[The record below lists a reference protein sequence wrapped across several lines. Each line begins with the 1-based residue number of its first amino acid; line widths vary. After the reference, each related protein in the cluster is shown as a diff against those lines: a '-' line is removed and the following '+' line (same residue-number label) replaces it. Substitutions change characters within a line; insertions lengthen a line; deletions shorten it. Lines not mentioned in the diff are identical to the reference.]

1 MLGKNASGLFWM
13 SRYLER
19 AEAQARLIEAGFRIA
34 LTRASAAESEWESL
48 LSTVG
53 QMGAYRAQ
61 HDRVDSPRVIAF
73 LLSDRNNPASVISL
87 AKVAR
92 DNARLV
98 RTALTR
104 EVWEAINESWISL
117 DTRLKGRIRAA
128 DLPDTLA
135 LIRRQNAL
143 VRGALAGTQL
153 RNDIYNFLRLG
164 TFIERADNTARI
176 LDVKYYLLL
185 PSVAAVGS
193 TLDMVQWETILRSVS
208 AQRAYHWLNGPD
220 TSARGIAEFLI
231 LNPQMPRSLA
241 FCHAKI
247 CDNLGHLETEYG
259 GQTAAHKLAETIGTD
274 MLARTIDTIFD
285 TGLHQFILRYLAAN
299 NALATQIA
307 KDYRFVAD

>member
-19 AEAQARLIEAGFRIA
+19 AEAQARLIGAGFRIA
-34 LTRASAAESEWESL
+34 LTRASAAEGEWESL

-53 QMGAYRAQ
+53 QLAAYRAQ
-61 HDRVDSPRVIAF
+61 YGTLDSGRVVAF
-73 LLSDRNNPASVISL
+73 LLSDRNNSASVINL
-87 AKVAR
+87 VKAAR

-104 EVWEAINESWISL
+104 EVWEAINETWIVL

-128 DLPDTLA
+128 DLPDLLA
-135 LIRRQNAL
+135 LIQRQNAL
-143 VRGALAGTQL
+143 VRGAMAGTQL
-153 RNDIYNFLRLG
+153 RNDIYDFLRLG

-185 PSVAAVGS
+185 PSVAPVGS

-220 TSARGIAEFLI
+220 TTARGIAQFLI

-247 CDNLGHLETEYG
+247 CDNLWHLETQYG
-259 GQTAAHKLAETIGTD
+259 ETTPAHARASAIGLDLLGQS
-274 MLARTIDTIFD
+274 IDSIFD
-285 TGLHQFILRYLAAN
+285 SGLHQFIIKYLVAN
-299 NALATQIA
+299 NALATQVA
-307 KDYRFVAD
+307 LDYRFVAD

>member
-48 LSTVG
+48 LATVG
-53 QMGAYRAQ
+53 QLAGYRAQ
-61 HDRVDSPRVIAF
+61 HGVVDSPRVIAF
-73 LLSDRNNPASVISL
+73 LLSDRSNRASVINL
-87 AKVAR
+87 VKDAR

-104 EVWEAINESWISL
+104 EVWEAINETWIAL
-117 DTRLKGRIRAA
+117 DARLKGRIRAA
-128 DLPDTLA
+128 DLPDLLA

-143 VRGALAGTQL
+143 VRGAMAGTQL
-153 RNDIYNFLRLG
+153 RNDQYNFLRLG

-220 TSARGIAEFLI
+220 TTARGIAEFLI
-231 LNPQMPRSLA
+231 INPQMPRSLA

-247 CDNLGHLETEYG
+247 CDNLWHLETQYG
-259 GQTAAHKLAETIGTD
+259 GQTPAHTLAEAIGLD
-274 MLARTIDTIFD
+274 LLGQSIDTIFD
-285 TGLHQFILRYLAAN
+285 NGLHEFIGKYLVAN

-307 KDYRFVAD
+307 QDYRFTAD

>member
-1 MLGKNASGLFWM
+1 MLGKTASGLFWM

-34 LTRASAAESEWESL
+34 LTRASAAESEWQSL
-48 LSTVG
+48 LATVG
-53 QMGAYRAQ
+53 QLDDYRAQ
-61 HDRVDSPRVIAF
+61 HGALDAGRITAF
-73 LLSDRNNPASVISL
+73 LLSDRSNSASVISL
-87 AKVAR
+87 VKVAR

-104 EVWEAINESWISL
+104 EVWEAINESWITL

-128 DLPDTLA
+128 DLPDLLA

-143 VRGALAGTQL
+143 VRGAMAGTQL

-176 LDVKYYLLL
+176 LDVKYYVLL

-247 CDNLGHLETEYG
+247 CDNLWHLESEYG
-259 GQTAAHKLAETIGTD
+259 ATTAAHAQAEAIGLD
-274 MLARTIDTIFD
+274 LLGQPIEAIFD
-285 TGLHQFILRYLAAN
+285 HGLHQFIGRYLVAN

-307 KDYRFVAD
+307 RDYRFVAD

>member
-34 LTRASAAESEWESL
+34 LTRAVAAEGEWESL

-53 QMGAYRAQ
+53 QRASYRTQ
-61 HDRVDSPRVIAF
+61 HSTVDSARVIAF
-73 LLSDRNNPASVISL
+73 LLSDRNNPASVINL
-87 AKVAR
+87 VKAAR

-104 EVWEAINESWISL
+104 EVWEAINESWIAL
-117 DTRLKGRIRAA
+117 DARLKGRIRTA
-128 DLPDTLA
+128 DLPDLLA
-135 LIRRQNAL
+135 VIRRQNAL
-143 VRGALAGTQL
+143 VRGAMAGTQL

-164 TFIERADNTARI
+164 TFVERADNTARI

-220 TSARGIAEFLI
+220 TTARGIAEFLI

-247 CDNLGHLETEYG
+247 CDNLWHLETEYCE
-259 GQTAAHKLAETIGTD
+259 QTPAHTQAAAIGLD
-274 MLARTIDTIFD
+274 MLGQSIDTIFD
-285 TGLHQFILRYLAAN
+285 SGLHEYIGKYLVAN

-307 KDYRFVAD
+307 LDYRFVAA

>member
-1 MLGKNASGLFWM
+1 MLGKNAAGLFWM
-13 SRYLER
+13 SRYIER

-48 LSTVG
+48 LATVG
-53 QMGAYRAQ
+53 QLDAYRAQ
-61 HDRVDSPRVIAF
+61 HAAAESGRVVAF
-73 LLSDRNNPASVISL
+73 LLSDRSNAASVISL
-87 AKVAR
+87 VKVAR

-104 EVWEAINESWISL
+104 EVWEAINESWITL
-117 DTRLKGRIRAA
+117 DARLKGRIRPA
-128 DLPDTLA
+128 DLPDLLA

-143 VRGALAGTQL
+143 VRGAMAGSQL

-185 PSVAAVGS
+185 PSLAAVGS

-220 TSARGIAEFLI
+220 TTARGIAEFLI
-231 LNPQMPRSLA
+231 LHPQMPRSLA
-241 FCHAKI
+241 FCYAKI
-247 CDNLGHLETEYG
+247 CDNLDHLARDYG
-259 GQTAAHKLAETIGTD
+259 AAGPAHAAAAAIRRD
-274 MLARTIDTIFD
+274 MLGGSIEAVFD
-285 TGLHQFILRYLAAN
+285 SGLHEFIGRFLIAN

-307 KDYRFVAD
+307 ADYRFVAD

>member
-34 LTRASAAESEWESL
+34 LTRAVAAESEWESL
-48 LSTVG
+48 LATVG
-53 QMGAYRAQ
+53 QLESYRAQ
-61 HDRVDSPRVIAF
+61 HGAVDSPRVIGF
-73 LLSDRNNPASVISL
+73 LLSDRGNPASVISMV
-87 AKVAR
+87 KVAR

-104 EVWEAINESWISL
+104 EVWEAINETWIVL
-117 DTRLKGRIRAA
+117 DARLKGRIRTA
-128 DLPDTLA
+128 DLPDLLA

-143 VRGALAGTQL
+143 VRGAMAGTQL

-220 TSARGIAEFLI
+220 TTARGIAEFLI

-247 CDNLGHLETEYG
+247 CDNLWHLETEYG
-259 GQTAAHKLAETIGTD
+259 EKTAAHGQAETIGLE
-274 MLARTIDTIFD
+274 MLGQSIDTIFD
-285 TGLHQFILRYLAAN
+285 SGLHEFIGNYLAAN
-299 NALATQIA
+299 NALAMQIA
-307 KDYRFVAD
+307 ADYRFVAD

>member
-48 LSTVG
+48 LATVG
-53 QMGAYRAQ
+53 QLGAYRAQ
-61 HDRVDSPRVIAF
+61 HSVVESSRVVGF
-73 LLSDRNNPASVISL
+73 LLSDRGNPASVISL
-87 AKVAR
+87 VKVAR

-104 EVWEAINESWISL
+104 EVWEAINESWIIL

-128 DLPDTLA
+128 DLPDLLA
-135 LIRRQNAL
+135 LIRRQNSL
-143 VRGALAGTQL
+143 LRGALAGTQL
-153 RNDIYNFLRLG
+153 RNDIYNFVRLG

-220 TSARGIAEFLI
+220 TTARGIAEFLI

-241 FCHAKI
+241 FCYAKI
-247 CDNLGHLETEYG
+247 LDNLGHLEMEYG
-259 GQTAAHKLAETIGTD
+259 SQTPAHEMAEAINFNRLGQS
-274 MLARTIDTIFD
+274 IDAIFD
-285 TGLHQFILRYLAAN
+285 SGLHEFIGNFLVAN
-299 NALATQIA
+299 NDLATQIA
-307 KDYRFVAD
+307 KDYRFTAE

>member
-48 LSTVG
+48 LATVG
-53 QMGAYRAQ
+53 QLEAYRAQ
-61 HDRVDSPRVIAF
+61 HSSVESGRVVGF
-73 LLSDRNNPASVISL
+73 LLSDRGNPASIISL
-87 AKVAR
+87 VKLAR

-104 EVWEAINESWISL
+104 EVWEAINESWIAL
-117 DTRLKGRIRAA
+117 DARLKGRIRTG
-128 DLPDTLA
+128 DLPDLLA

-143 VRGALAGTQL
+143 LRGAMAGTQL
-153 RNDIYNFLRLG
+153 RNDIYNFVRLG

-231 LNPQMPRSLA
+231 LNPQVPRSLA
-241 FCHAKI
+241 FCYAKI
-247 CDNLGHLETEYG
+247 LDNLGHLEMEYG
-259 GQTAAHKLAETIGTD
+259 AQTPAHELAETINFKRLGQS
-274 MLARTIDTIFD
+274 IDAIFD
-285 TGLHQFILRYLAAN
+285 SGLHEFVGSFLVAN
-299 NALATQIA
+299 NELATQIA
-307 KDYRFVAD
+307 LDYRFVAD

>member
-1 MLGKNASGLFWM
+1 MLGKNAAGLFWM

-19 AEAQARLIEAGFRIA
+19 AEAQARLVEAGFRIA
-34 LTRASAAESEWESL
+34 LTRASAAVGEWESL

-53 QMGAYRAQ
+53 QLTAYRAV
-61 HDRVDSPRVIAF
+61 HGELDSPRVVAF
-73 LLSDRNNPASVISL
+73 LLSDRGNPASVINL
-87 AKVAR
+87 VKAAR

-98 RTALTR
+98 RVSLTR
-104 EVWEAINESWISL
+104 EVWEAINETWIVL
-117 DTRLKGRIRAA
+117 DARLRGRIRAA
-128 DLPDTLA
+128 DLPDLLA

-143 VRGALAGTQL
+143 VRGAMAGTQL
-153 RNDIYNFLRLG
+153 RHDTYNFLRLG

-220 TSARGIAEFLI
+220 STARGIAEFLI

-241 FCHAKI
+241 FCHAKL
-247 CDNLGHLETEYG
+247 CDNLAHLAHEYG
-259 GQTAAHKLAETIGTD
+259 ETSPAHHVCADIGTK
-274 MLARTIDTIFD
+274 LLSQSIDAIFD
-285 TGLHQFILRYLAAN
+285 SGLHEFIIKYLVAN
-299 NALATQIA
+299 NLLANQIA
-307 KDYRFVAD
+307 LDYRFVAD

>member
-1 MLGKNASGLFWM
+1 MLGKTASGLFWM

-48 LSTVG
+48 LATVG
-53 QMGAYRAQ
+53 QLGAYRAQ
-61 HDRVDSPRVIAF
+61 HQIFESSRVVGF

-87 AKVAR
+87 VKDAR

-104 EVWEAINESWISL
+104 EVWEAINESWIAL
-117 DTRLKGRIRAA
+117 DARLNGRIRAA
-128 DLPDTLA
+128 DLPDLLA

-143 VRGALAGTQL
+143 VRGAMAGTQL
-153 RNDIYNFLRLG
+153 RNDIYNFIRLG
-164 TFIERADNTARI
+164 TFVERADNTARI

-185 PSVAAVGS
+185 PSVAPVGS

-208 AQRAYHWLNGPD
+208 AQRAYHWLHGPD
-220 TSARGIAEFLI
+220 TTARSIAQFLI
-231 LNPQMPRSLA
+231 LHPQMPRSLA

-247 CDNLGHLETEYG
+247 CDNLWHLETQYG
-259 GQTAAHKLAETIGTD
+259 GQSPAHAQAAAIGLE
-274 MLARTIDTIFD
+274 MLAQSIDTIFD
-285 TGLHQFILRYLAAN
+285 SGLHEFIGRYLVAN

-307 KDYRFVAD
+307 QDYRFIAD

>member
-1 MLGKNASGLFWM
+1 MLGKTASGLFWM

-34 LTRASAAESEWESL
+34 LTRAAAAESEWESL
-48 LSTVG
+48 LATVG
-53 QMGAYRAQ
+53 QLDSYRAQ
-61 HDRVDSPRVIAF
+61 HGPLESGRIIAF
-73 LLSDRNNPASVISL
+73 LLSDRNNPASVI
-87 AKVAR
+87 AMVKVAR

-104 EVWEAINESWISL
+104 EVWEAINESWIAL
-117 DTRLKGRIRAA
+117 DGRLKGRIRTA
-128 DLPDTLA
+128 DLPDLLA
-135 LIRRQNAL
+135 LIRRQNSL
-143 VRGALAGTQL
+143 VRGAMAGTQL

-176 LDVKYYLLL
+176 LDVKYYVLL

-208 AQRAYHWLNGPD
+208 AQRAYHWIYGPD
-220 TSARGIAEFLI
+220 TTARGIAEFLI

-247 CDNLGHLETEYG
+247 CDNLRHLEGEYG
-259 GQTAAHKLAETIGTD
+259 RATGAHAEADAIGRDLLGQS
-274 MLARTIDTIFD
+274 IDAVFD
-285 TGLHQFILRYLAAN
+285 AGLHQFLGQYLAAN
-299 NALATQIA
+299 NALATRIA
-307 KDYRFVAD
+307 ADYRFVAD

>member
-19 AEAQARLIEAGFRIA
+19 AEAQARLIGAGFRIA
-34 LTRASAAESEWESL
+34 LTRASAAEGEWESL

-53 QMGAYRAQ
+53 QQAAYRAQ
-61 HDRVDSPRVIAF
+61 HGALESGRVVAF
-73 LLSDRNNPASVISL
+73 LLSDRNNPASVINL
-87 AKVAR
+87 VKAAR

-104 EVWEAINESWISL
+104 EVWEAINETWITL
-117 DTRLKGRIRAA
+117 DARLKGRIRAA
-128 DLPDTLA
+128 DLPDLLA
-135 LIRRQNAL
+135 LIQRQNAL
-143 VRGALAGTQL
+143 VRGAMAGTQL

-185 PSVAAVGS
+185 PSVAPVGS

-247 CDNLGHLETEYG
+247 CDNLWHLETQYG
-259 GQTAAHKLAETIGTD
+259 EPSPAHAQASAIGLD
-274 MLARTIDTIFD
+274 MLGLSIDSIFD
-285 TGLHQFILRYLAAN
+285 SGLHEFIIKYLVAN
-299 NALATQIA
+299 NALATQVA
-307 KDYRFVAD
+307 LDYRFVAD

>member
-34 LTRASAAESEWESL
+34 LTRAAAAEGEWESL

-53 QMGAYRAQ
+53 QLGDYRAQ
-61 HDRVDSPRVIAF
+61 HNAVESGRVIAF
-73 LLSDRNNPASVISL
+73 LLSDRANPASVINL
-87 AKVAR
+87 VKAAR

-104 EVWEAINESWISL
+104 EVWEAINETWITL
-117 DTRLKGRIRAA
+117 DARLKGRVPAA
-128 DLPDTLA
+128 DLPDLLA
-135 LIRRQNAL
+135 LIGRQNAL
-143 VRGALAGTQL
+143 VRGMMSGTQL
-153 RNDIYNFLRLG
+153 RHDTYNFLRLG

-185 PSVAAVGS
+185 PSVAPVGS
-193 TLDMVQWETILRSVS
+193 TLDMVQWESILRSVS

-220 TSARGIAEFLI
+220 SSARGIAEFLI

-241 FCHAKI
+241 FCHAKL
-247 CDNLGHLETEYG
+247 CDNLGHLQGEYG
-259 GQTAAHKLAETIGTD
+259 ETSPALTLCTDVGRRLLGQS
-274 MLARTIDTIFD
+274 IDAIFEN
-285 TGLHQFILRYLAAN
+285 GLHEFIISFLVAN
-299 NALATQIA
+299 NDLANQIA
-307 KDYRFVAD
+307 RDYRFMAD

>member
-34 LTRASAAESEWESL
+34 LTRASAAEGEWESL

-53 QMGAYRAQ
+53 QLAAYRAQ
-61 HDRVDSPRVIAF
+61 YGELESGRVVAF
-73 LLSDRNNPASVISL
+73 LLSDRNNSASVINLVKS
-87 AKVAR
+87 AR

-104 EVWEAINESWISL
+104 EVWEAINETWIVL
-117 DTRLKGRIRAA
+117 DTRLKGRTRAA
-128 DLPDTLA
+128 DLPDLLA

-143 VRGALAGTQL
+143 VRGAMAGTQL

-247 CDNLGHLETEYG
+247 CDNLWHLETQYG
-259 GQTAAHKLAETIGTD
+259 GPMPAHALASHIGLE
-274 MLARTIDTIFD
+274 MLAQPIEAIFES
-285 TGLHQFILRYLAAN
+285 GLHEFIIKYLVAN
-299 NALATQIA
+299 NTLATQIA
-307 KDYRFVAD
+307 LDYRFVAD